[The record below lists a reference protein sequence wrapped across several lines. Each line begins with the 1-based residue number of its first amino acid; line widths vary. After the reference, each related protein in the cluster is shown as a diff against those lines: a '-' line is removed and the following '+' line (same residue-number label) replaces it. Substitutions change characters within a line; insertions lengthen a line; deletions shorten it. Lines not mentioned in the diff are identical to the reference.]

1 VNEPDEVAQPGQPC
15 VGPAVPAT
23 VTHARH
29 HSEPAAPAP
38 GELSLADRRGRLT
51 LLATVL
57 GSGIAFLDGTVVN
70 VALPTIGRKLHA
82 DVAGLQW
89 VVSAYSLTLAA
100 LILLGGSLGDRYG
113 RRKVYELGIA
123 GFAVCSMLCALAP
136 NIQALVAARALQGVA
151 AALLTPGSL
160 AILQSSFR
168 PEDRMRAI
176 GAWSGLTGVAT
187 AAGPILG
194 GWLVAWT
201 WRSIFWLNLPL
212 AVIVIV
218 LCRKVVPESKD
229 ARASHHLDITGV
241 LLAVVGLAGTT
252 YALTAWGS
260 DGVSIFMLAA
270 AAVGILGLVGFVLV
284 ERRESQPLVPL
295 SLFASR
301 DFSVVNFVTLVVY
314 AALAGCFLFLAI
326 QLQISGGYSPVAAG
340 AATVPVSILMLL
352 LSARAGGLASKI
364 GARVMIGTGA
374 VVCAAGLL
382 VLSTIGRHPSY
393 LGQVLP
399 GIVIFGLG
407 LCALVAPLT
416 GTVLAAAPDRYAGTA
431 SGINNAVSR
440 TGGLL
445 AIASLPLLVGL
456 SGDAYADPAQLTP
469 AYRHAIY
476 LCLGLLVVGSVVAF
490 AGITRG
496 AGRASAADPAGDPG

>member
-1 VNEPDEVAQPGQPC
+1 VSEPLQPGL
-15 VGPAVPAT
+15 
-23 VTHARH
+23 
-29 HSEPAAPAP
+29 
-38 GELSLADRRGRLT
+38 LSLSEARGRLT

-57 GSGIAFLDGTVVN
+57 GSGVAFLDGTVVN
-70 VALPTIGRKLHA
+70 VALTTIGRKLHA

-89 VVSAYSLTLAA
+89 VVSAYALTLAA

-113 RRKVYELGIA
+113 RRRIYVTGVA
-123 GFAVCSMLCALAP
+123 GFAACSLLCAIAP
-136 NIQALVAARALQGVA
+136 SITALVAARTLQGVA

-160 AILQSSFR
+160 AILQASFR

-176 GAWSGLTGVAT
+176 GAWSGMIGVTT

-212 AVIVIV
+212 AV
-218 LCRKVVPESKD
+218 
-229 ARASHHLDITGV
+229 
-241 LLAVVGLAGTT
+241 VGLAGTT
-252 YALTAWGS
+252 YALTSWGS
-260 DGVSIFMLAA
+260 GGVSPPMLV
-270 AAVGILGLVGFVLV
+270 AAVAGVAGLVGFVIV
-284 ERRESQPLVPL
+284 ERRERMPLVPM

-314 AALAGCFLFLAI
+314 GALSGCFLFLAI

-340 AATVPVSILMLL
+340 AATVPVSLLMLL
-352 LSARAGGLASKI
+352 LSERAGNLASKI

-374 VVCAAGLL
+374 LVCAVGLA

-445 AIASLPLLVGL
+445 AIAALPLLVGL
-456 SGDAYADPAQLTP
+456 SGEAYRNPAQLTP

-476 LCLGLLVVGSVVAF
+476 ICLGLLLAGGLVAF
-490 AGITRG
+490 AGITRS
-496 AGRASAADPAGDPG
+496 AGRASSADPDGDPGPDARSD